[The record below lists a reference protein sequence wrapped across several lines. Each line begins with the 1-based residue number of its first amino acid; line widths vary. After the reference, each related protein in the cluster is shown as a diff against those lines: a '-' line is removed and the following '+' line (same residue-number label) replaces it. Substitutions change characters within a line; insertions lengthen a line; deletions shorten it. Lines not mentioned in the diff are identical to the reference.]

1 MVANV
6 VSAWRPDVW
15 SPVATRGEVSTD
27 GGFEPRAS
35 WSLVTAT
42 LRGDAPA
49 GWSAVRR
56 VRLDGP
62 LATDEAIA
70 RLVDSGHLAGV
81 ETLQLASD
89 AITETG
95 VAKALTLPGLTTLRL
110 EGMSALLPRSVSAA
124 QLRVVEL
131 FRCGPATC
139 AAALRALPGIRSAQI
154 AAPGRGVAMR
164 PVLDALADRALEA
177 LHLAHLACAEDELA
191 VALSGSESTLTSLVL
206 VEIDNLSSDDFLK
219 GRTWRRLSSLEWRHS
234 TIERL
239 GACLPDSIAEL
250 SLRSSVVSAVELGAG
265 SLPALMALDCIESTA
280 SDAMLP
286 RVAADPVRFKRLGV
300 AASQRGQRVIAS
312 LADAAGCVSL
322 ELGPAHRD
330 RRDDSPAPL
339 VASLPIGLE
348 SLTVGRGWA
357 LRDDRLVELLRG
369 EYAAGLHTH
378 TVHRAKLGDAA
389 LGAGLS
395 PRLRTLALHSCT
407 GAIDGLGAGRR
418 QLALRRLILD
428 DLTVSGDDLVALTTR
443 CRTLVSLGLAHLS
456 GIEPRHVSAVL
467 GNVGEQLVQLQLR
480 HFAVDSDYGD
490 SLLASWYPRLAELE
504 LDERMVSAQAF
515 HHLVDSRVTP
525 VLERLSVD
533 GTISDAQWAEVARRA
548 PLSLHWIT
556 ANCESSVE
564 SVTTQL
570 QQPTSGAHGAV
581 LALGEPED

>member
-6 VSAWRPDVW
+6 VSTWRPDVW
-15 SPVATRGEVSTD
+15 SPVATQGEVSTD

-35 WSLVTAT
+35 WSLVTAA

-62 LATDEAIA
+62 LATDETIA
-70 RLVDSGHLAGV
+70 RLVDAGHLAGV

-89 AITETG
+89 AITENG

-110 EGMSALLPRSVSAA
+110 EGLTAILPTSVSAP
-124 QLRVVEL
+124 QLRAIEL

-139 AAALRALPGIRSAQI
+139 AAALRALPGIGSAQI

-164 PVLDALADRALEA
+164 PVLDALADHALAA

-191 VALSGSESTLTSLVL
+191 VALGGSESTLASLVL
-206 VEIDNLSSDDFLK
+206 VEIANLPSDAFLK
-219 GRTWRRLSSLEWRHS
+219 GRAWSRLRSLEWRHS

-239 GACLPDSIAEL
+239 GAWLPDSIAVL
-250 SLRSSVVSAVELGAG
+250 SLRSSVVSAVELGAD
-265 SLPALMALDCIESTA
+265 SLPGLMALDCIESTA
-280 SDAMLP
+280 SDAMLSL
-286 RVAADPVRFKRLGV
+286 VAAAPARFQRIGV
-300 AASQRGQRVIAS
+300 AASEAGGRVVAS
-312 LADAAGCVSL
+312 LADAASCLTL
-322 ELGPAHRD
+322 ELGAAHRD
-330 RRDDSPAPL
+330 RRDDGAGSL
-339 VASLPIGLE
+339 VASLPISLE
-348 SLTVGRGWA
+348 SFAVGRGWA

-369 EYAAGLHTH
+369 DYAPGLHTL

-407 GAIDGLGAGRR
+407 GAIDDLGAGRR
-418 QLALRRLILD
+418 PLALRRLILD
-428 DLTVSGDDLVALTTR
+428 DLTMCGDDLVALSTQ
-443 CRTLVSLGLAHLS
+443 CRALVSLGLAHLN
-456 GIEPRHVSAVL
+456 GVEPGHVSAVL

-525 VLERLSVD
+525 ALERLSVD

-548 PLSLHWIT
+548 PMSLHWIT

-564 SVTTQL
+564 SVTAQL
-570 QQPTSGAHGAV
+570 QQPSSGAQGAV
-581 LALGEPED
+581 LAFGEPEN